1 MAIWLIIESHMAK
14 GFIEEFTGEPPEPEF
29 AMREVYPGLDMAG
42 TLAVVSPLVS
52 YARHG
57 LPARS
62 FGRLCELLNVPREQL
77 ARVVQMPLRTL
88 ARRTLLKPD
97 ESERIL
103 RIGRLYDRACE
114 VLGSPEAARRWLVRP
129 SRALGGAVPLAH
141 ADTEPGAREVEDV
154 LGRIEHGVFS

>member
-1 MAIWLIIESHMAK
+1 MAE
-14 GFIEEFTGEPPEPEF
+14 GFIGEFTGESSRSEF
-29 AMREVYPGLDMAG
+29 ALREVYPRLEAG
-42 TLAVVSPLVS
+42 GAAAVVSPLVS
-52 YARHG
+52 YARRG

-62 FGRLCELLNVPREQL
+62 FARLCELLEVPREQL

-114 VLGSPEAARRWLVRP
+114 VLGSPEAARRWLARP
-129 SRALGGAVPLAH
+129 SRALGGAAPLDH